1 MRNPQPELER
11 SSTLRQVEAVDAMLT
26 EPDNGAP
33 PQSIRPL
40 SSEEARTVL
49 SQYNPVFEET
59 QVRFAFRAVLVT
71 HRPRPDITR
80 GLSYLSERWQKPRGR
95 SRGQLVWVSHKTVQL
110 D

>member
-11 SSTLRQVEAVDAMLT
+11 SSTLRQVEAMDAMLT

-49 SQYNPVFEET
+49 SQYNPVFEQMQASAGYNAWTFLLIRTLAET
-59 QVRFAFRAVLVT
+59 TGAITGASEQASHQRNGDHCARDSRA
-71 HRPRPDITR
+71 
-80 GLSYLSERWQKPRGR
+80 SS
-95 SRGQLVWVSHKTVQL
+95 S
-110 D
+110 